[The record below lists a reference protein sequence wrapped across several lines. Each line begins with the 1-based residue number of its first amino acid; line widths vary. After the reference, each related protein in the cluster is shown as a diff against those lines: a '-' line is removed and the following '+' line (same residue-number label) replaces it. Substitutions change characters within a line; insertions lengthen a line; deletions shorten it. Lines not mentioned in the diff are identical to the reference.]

1 MTKKKGLLLAV
12 VVFIGLSYACGHD
25 SNQNT
30 ESKPSTSQSQE
41 AKAPSKSEVAY
52 DKFENLPMGS
62 SYEQVKNALGVEGT
76 LTHENVIA
84 DIKTQSYDFVVDNA
98 HMTLMFQNGSLNS
111 KSIASLS
118 FLKPSGSKITL
129 DQFNQIQAGMTY
141 DQVKQILGSE
151 GRLSTQTEIM
161 GVQSSLY
168 TWMNLG
174 GSNIVIT
181 FGGDGTVDSKT
192 QMGLE

>member
-1 MTKKKGLLLAV
+1 MTKKKGFLLAV

-25 SNQNT
+25 SNQST

-52 DKFENLPMGS
+52 DKFVNLPMGS
-62 SYEQVKNALGVEGT
+62 SYEQVKNALGVEGK

-84 DIKTQSYDFVVDNA
+84 DIKTQSYDFGVDNA
-98 HMTLMFQNGSLNS
+98 HMTLMFQNGALNS
-111 KSIASLS
+111 KSIASLA
-118 FLKPSGSKITL
+118 FLKPSGNKITL

-168 TWMNLG
+168 TWMNSG

-192 QMGLE
+192 QMGLK

>member
-1 MTKKKGLLLAV
+1 
-12 VVFIGLSYACGHD
+12 
-25 SNQNT
+25 
-30 ESKPSTSQSQE
+30 
-41 AKAPSKSEVAY
+41 
-52 DKFENLPMGS
+52 MGS

>member
-1 MTKKKGLLLAV
+1 
-12 VVFIGLSYACGHD
+12 
-25 SNQNT
+25 
-30 ESKPSTSQSQE
+30 
-41 AKAPSKSEVAY
+41 
-52 DKFENLPMGS
+52 
-62 SYEQVKNALGVEGT
+62 
-76 LTHENVIA
+76 
-84 DIKTQSYDFVVDNA
+84 
-98 HMTLMFQNGSLNS
+98 MTLMFQNGSLNS
-111 KSIASLS
+111 KSIASLA
-118 FLKPSGSKITL
+118 FLKPSGNKITL

-168 TWMNLG
+168 TWMNSG

-192 QMGLE
+192 QMGLK

>member
-25 SNQNT
+25 SNQST

-52 DKFENLPMGS
+52 DKFVNLPMGS
-62 SYEQVKNALGVEGT
+62 SYEQVKNALGVEGK

-98 HMTLMFQNGSLNS
+98 HMTLMFQNGALNS
-111 KSIASLS
+111 KSIASLA
-118 FLKPSGSKITL
+118 FLKPSGNKITL

-161 GVQSSLY
+161 GVQSSFYHSEKLQS
-168 TWMNLG
+168 T
-174 GSNIVIT
+174 
-181 FGGDGTVDSKT
+181 KT
-192 QMGLE
+192 STTK

>member
-25 SNQNT
+25 SNQGT

-52 DKFENLPMGS
+52 DKFVNLPMGS
-62 SYEQVKNALGVEGT
+62 SYEQVKNALGVEGK

-111 KSIASLS
+111 KSIASLA
-118 FLKPSGSKITL
+118 FLKPSGNKITL

-168 TWMNLG
+168 TWMNSG

-181 FGGDGTVDSKT
+181 FGGEGTVDSKT
-192 QMGLE
+192 QFGLK

>member
-1 MTKKKGLLLAV
+1 MTKKKGLLIAI

-25 SNQNT
+25 SNKT
-30 ESKPSTSQSQE
+30 SESKPSTSQTQE

-52 DKFENLPMGS
+52 DKFVNIPMGS
-62 SYEQVKNALGVEGT
+62 SYEQVKEALGVEGK

-98 HMTLMFQNGSLNS
+98 HMTMMFQNGALNS

-118 FLKPSGSKITL
+118 FLKPSGGKITL
-129 DQFNQIQAGMTY
+129 EQFNQIQTGMTY

-161 GVQSSLY
+161 GIRSSLY
-168 TWMNLG
+168 TWMNSG

-181 FGGDGTVDSKT
+181 FGSEGTVDSKS
-192 QMGLE
+192 QFGLK